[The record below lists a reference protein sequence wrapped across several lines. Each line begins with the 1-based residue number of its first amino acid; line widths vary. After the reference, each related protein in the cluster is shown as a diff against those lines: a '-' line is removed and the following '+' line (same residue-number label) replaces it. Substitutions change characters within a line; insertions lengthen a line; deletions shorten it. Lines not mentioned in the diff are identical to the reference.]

1 MLFVVHLNGYQ
12 CKLITVLK
20 VDIEKLLFK
29 VDVNIHSRKV
39 HCSLWIS

>member
-1 MLFVVHLNGYQ
+1 MLFVVHLHMLVSLNGYQ

-29 VDVNIHSRKV
+29 VNVNIHSR
-39 HCSLWIS
+39 